1 MIPANIDASG
11 TPRSAA
17 GRKKSPAGT
26 SHARGVRSRGDPS
39 GTMSQHDDTKNTPRD
54 AGGEGAGLERAIAD
68 ILQESRRALAHG
80 GNDLPETPALQVAVE
95 RAARAARAAGVGADG
110 LFTALDAAVTRLGHE
125 VIPNDGEAVRA
136 AVAALLLRIRVSG
149 PHSTSRTDGP

>member
-1 MIPANIDASG
+1 
-11 TPRSAA
+11 
-17 GRKKSPAGT
+17 
-26 SHARGVRSRGDPS
+26 
-39 GTMSQHDDTKNTPRD
+39 MSQHDDTKNTPRD
-54 AGGEGAGLERAIAD
+54 AGGEGAGLEQAIAD

-80 GNDLPETPALQVAVE
+80 GIDLPESPALQDAVE

-110 LFTALDAAVTRLGHE
+110 LFAALDAAVTRLGHE

-149 PHSTSRTDGP
+149 PHGSSRADGSF